1 MTWPLGEGLRVDQ
14 STPDATG
21 VQSID
26 LAREPDFDLG
36 SLRVRPARCE
46 VGSNGVTETI
56 QRRVMQV
63 LVALVHARGSVVSQ
77 EDLINLCWRGLS
89 VTDDAIVR
97 CISKLRKLAAARP
110 DAPYAIETIPGVGY
124 RLTSPSLPSAPPREA
139 RSRRRIWGLA
149 AALAGLVLL
158 VSSAIWIARRPSA
171 DEQSQ
176 VRVVVQPFE
185 ALSDSEASRAMAR
198 RISNEV
204 VNELGDSQV
213 EAVMAGGQAG
223 TTSPRPGLV
232 VTGIVHG
239 DAPTTSVNVRIEDG
253 LTNEALWAMEFKRDS
268 REASDLPLE
277 IAARIADEANMV
289 MFARGAKPSLAD
301 NSALS
306 ALLQVTDMI
315 RDPPNGAWAQ
325 MIERARA
332 LVARHPEFA
341 FGHDVLAVAYAE
353 AASQAIDA
361 PDRSRAMTDAALREA
376 NLTLKLDPEDAG
388 AYVVLSDLQPDYA
401 YRAREAI
408 LLRGLK
414 IAKHPKEPLGGLYS
428 TEGRLLDNV
437 GRLREALA
445 LKLVAQAADEWGAPK
460 TAQLAR
466 AYGNIG
472 DLAAARTWLQ
482 KGVQLWPNHSGV
494 RRVRQYVA
502 GFYELPAEALAVFDS
517 LDAQPSSDES
527 NAIWRI
533 YVEARRAHSPAT
545 TMAAIDHIRG
555 AADQDKLPRETE
567 IMMIAGLGEAQ
578 QAMEA
583 ANAVLDR
590 QALQTWFLFTPVTRN
605 IRQNPGFV
613 ALAQRTGLIQYWHDT
628 GRLPDFCTDPA
639 SRSDC
644 SPQLRAA
651 IKA

>member
-1 MTWPLGEGLRVDQ
+1 MDH

-26 LAREPDFDLG
+26 LARESDFDLG
-36 SLRVRPARCE
+36 SLRIRPARCE
-46 VGSNGVTETI
+46 VGSNGVTETV

-63 LVALVHARGSVVSQ
+63 LVALVQARGSVVSQ
-77 EDLINLCWRGLS
+77 EVLINLCWRGLS
-89 VTDDAIVR
+89 VSDDAIVR
-97 CISKLRKLAAARP
+97 CISKLRKLAAAYP

-124 RLTSPSLPSAPPREA
+124 RLTSSNLGTDDE
-139 RSRRRIWGLA
+139 A
-149 AALAGLVLL
+149 AAAWRDRRFRIRAVGVAAAVVALLLAG
-158 VSSAIWIARRPSA
+158 SAIWIARAPSA
-171 DEQSQ
+171 DEQQ
-176 VRVVVQPFE
+176 VRVLVQPFQT
-185 ALSDSEASRAMAR
+185 LSQNQDSRSMAQ

-204 VNELGDSQV
+204 VDQLGDSQID
-213 EAVMAGGQAG
+213 AVMGEGEAGAS
-223 TTSPRPGLV
+223 TTSPSPGLI

-253 LTNEALWAMEFKRDS
+253 ATHGALWAMEFERDS
-268 REASDLPLE
+268 KEASDLPLE

-289 MFARGAKPSLAD
+289 IFARATKPSLTD
-301 NSALS
+301 NSSLS

-325 MIERARA
+325 MIDRAQG
-332 LVARHPEFA
+332 LVARHPDFA

-353 AASQAIDA
+353 AAQAIDL
-361 PDRSRAMTDAALREA
+361 PDRAKAMSDAAVREG

-388 AYVVLSDLQPDYA
+388 AYVVLSDLQPAYD

-414 IAKHPKEPLGGLYS
+414 VAKHPKEPLGGLYS

-437 GRLREALA
+437 GRLREALT
-445 LKLVAQAADEWGAPK
+445 LKLVAHAADEWGAPK

-466 AYGNIG
+466 AYANMG

-502 GFYELPAEALAVFDS
+502 GFYEQPADALAVFDS

-555 AADQDKLPRETE
+555 AADQDKIPRETE
-567 IMMIAGLGEAQ
+567 IMMIAGLGEAER
-578 QAMEA
+578 AMEA
-583 ANAVLDR
+583 ANAALDR

>member
-1 MTWPLGEGLRVDQ
+1 VDH
-14 STPDATG
+14 STPNATG

-26 LAREPDFDLG
+26 LARESDFDLG
-36 SLRVRPARCE
+36 SLRIRPARCE
-46 VGSNGVTETI
+46 VGSNGVTETV

-63 LVALVHARGSVVSQ
+63 LVALVQARGSVVSQ
-77 EDLINLCWRGLS
+77 EVLINLCWRGLS
-89 VTDDAIVR
+89 VSDDAIVR
-97 CISKLRKLAAARP
+97 CISKLRKLAAAYP

-124 RLTSPSLPSAPPREA
+124 RLTSSSLGTDDE
-139 RSRRRIWGLA
+139 A
-149 AALAGLVLL
+149 AAAWRDRRFRIRAVGVAAAVVALLLAG
-158 VSSAIWIARRPSA
+158 SAIWIARAPSA
-171 DEQSQ
+171 DEQQ
-176 VRVVVQPFE
+176 VRVLVQPFQT
-185 ALSDSEASRAMAR
+185 LSQNQDSRSMAQ

-204 VNELGDSQV
+204 VDQLGDSQID
-213 EAVMAGGQAG
+213 AVMGEGEAGAS
-223 TTSPRPGLV
+223 TTSPSPGLI

-253 LTNEALWAMEFKRDS
+253 ATHGALWAMEFERDS
-268 REASDLPLE
+268 TEASDLPLE

-289 MFARGAKPSLAD
+289 IFARATKPSLTD
-301 NSALS
+301 NSSLS

-325 MIERARA
+325 MIDRAQG
-332 LVARHPEFA
+332 LVARHPDFA

-353 AASQAIDA
+353 AAQAIDL
-361 PDRSRAMTDAALREA
+361 PDRAKAMSDAAVREG

-388 AYVVLSDLQPDYA
+388 AYVVLSDLQPAYD

-414 IAKHPKEPLGGLYS
+414 VAKHPKEPLGGLYS

-437 GRLREALA
+437 GRLREALT
-445 LKLVAQAADEWGAPK
+445 LKLVAHAADEWGAPK

-466 AYGNIG
+466 AYANMG

-502 GFYELPAEALAVFDS
+502 GFYEQPADALAVFDS

-527 NAIWRI
+527 NAIWRT
-533 YVEARRAHSPAT
+533 YVEARRAHSAT
-545 TMAAIDHIRG
+545 AIAAAIEQIRA
-555 AADQDKLPRETE
+555 AADQGKIAREIA
-567 IMMIAGLGEAQ
+567 IMMIAGLGEPQ
-578 QAMEA
+578 QAIDE
-583 ANAVLDR
+583 ANAALDH
-590 QALQTWFLFTPVTRN
+590 QELQTWFLFTPVTRN
-605 IRQNPGFV
+605 IRRDPGFV
-613 ALAQRTGLIQYWHDT
+613 RLARRTGLIGYWRAT
-628 GRLPDFCTDPA
+628 GKLPDFCTDPA

-644 SPQLRAA
+644 TAQLRAL
-651 IKA
+651 IKARA